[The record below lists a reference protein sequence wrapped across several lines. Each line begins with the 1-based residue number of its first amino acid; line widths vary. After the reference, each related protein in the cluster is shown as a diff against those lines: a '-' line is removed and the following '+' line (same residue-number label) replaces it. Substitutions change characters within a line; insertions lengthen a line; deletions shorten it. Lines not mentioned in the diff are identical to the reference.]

1 MKFNVLKS
9 KKLLQRAVNLPNRII
24 DDEDFSH
31 SKVVDRQLAEG
42 QYERKRV
49 SLLYEVQELMLET
62 RSFIKAVYGIDSE
75 YFRWIHKI
83 GFTSENKGFVMNTFN
98 VNHNKYWQEGKREI
112 ISLLSNIVSE
122 EEAKAEQE
130 IHNKKD
136 VPYFRLCLFA
146 LLFLGLITGVWQLP
160 ASLYE
165 QFIAGDKISQARA
178 VLSICTG
185 CLSLIV
191 VKPDS
196 WKELFAAFVAS
207 ALIFIPLLK

>member
-1 MKFNVLKS
+1 
-9 KKLLQRAVNLPNRII
+9 
-24 DDEDFSH
+24 
-31 SKVVDRQLAEG
+31 
-42 QYERKRV
+42 
-49 SLLYEVQELMLET
+49 
-62 RSFIKAVYGIDSE
+62 
-75 YFRWIHKI
+75 
-83 GFTSENKGFVMNTFN
+83 MNTFN
-98 VNHNKYWQEGKREI
+98 VNHNKYWQEGKGEI

-136 VPYFRLCLFA
+136 VPYFQLCLFA
-146 LLFLGLITGVWQLP
+146 LLFLGLVTVVWQLP
-160 ASLYE
+160 ASVYE

-196 WKELFAAFVAS
+196 WKELLTAFVAS